1 VLPNVP
7 VKVLFLLVGA
17 EIVGAGVPETTVQSP
32 VDGLLIAAA
41 ARLVLESPQT
51 TWSGPALAAD
61 APSLTVIV
69 TWSELA
75 VQGAFVDVH

>member
-1 VLPNVP
+1 MVP

-17 EIVGAGVPETTVQSP
+17 EIVGAGVPEIRVQSP
-32 VDGLLIAAA
+32 VDGFVIAVAF
-41 ARLVLESPQT
+41 RLVLDSPQT
-51 TWSGPALAAD
+51 TWSAPTFAAE

-75 VQGAFVDVH
+75 VQGALVDVH